1 MKIRSPAASLLSKS
15 LSARPSI
22 HPGGATFL
30 LMLLLTVVPAR
41 SQGLYH
47 VHPLSEQE
55 ITQTYIQILTDA
67 CHNSDGQWKTSSF
80 DPGAGYW
87 GDGVSAG
94 NEGIRTISDMVLT
107 CGALLKYDDSLSDAD
122 RHDLLDKATAALR
135 YICATHITGPQK
147 CPDGKQWG
155 ATEKFGSE
163 SWQSGMWTGTFAFGA
178 WLMWDKL
185 DPSLRQSLERV
196 IAWEDDILSRRPPPN
211 GLWLDTKAEENAWEV
226 PCLVLGELMFPSH
239 PHAPAWHQGALKYM
253 MNTLC
258 TEQDTHDSVI
268 VDGELVNQWVKGANI
283 QPDFT
288 LENHNIFHP
297 SYVGCSCYFLTEA
310 AMFYTYAGR
319 PIPQAATHHLQDT
332 WRMFQSII
340 LPWGEAAYP
349 QGMDW
354 ELHGLPFINL
364 YATLATHD
372 SDPFAARME
381 QCTLQLMRDWQKMD
395 CGSLAFPG
403 SRFGITRHTINAEQ
417 LSFAFL
423 AHKVFGASVEPMTY
437 FAAAEQEQ
445 GVRDYPYVDVIA
457 HRSEKEFASFSWK
470 NRIMGLLIPIG
481 EGHEENPDFT
491 SPIPNGF
498 VGSFDL
504 SPRGNVKMEV
514 VEHSRLPRADGFETT
529 GTLLINGGRLKQ
541 ELRMLSI
548 GSQTVV
554 YEDRVTAVS
563 DLTVK
568 AERGAP
574 IGIENDQITGGT
586 RIVSTESGQTQFGFH
601 HPQQP
606 VALTGSWAN
615 VDGRLAIVMPAGSGL
630 SYIQASGY
638 SPGISVCSDILYG
651 SFSAKERQFRA
662 GDPVAHRV
670 AILFVGVTPQETA
683 SLAQSC
689 SIESTATGKVLHL
702 KQPGGKASEIALF
715 KD

>member
-1 MKIRSPAASLLSKS
+1 
-15 LSARPSI
+15 
-22 HPGGATFL
+22 
-30 LMLLLTVVPAR
+30 MLLLMMLFGAVPAR
-41 SQGLYH
+41 AQGLYH

-55 ITQTYIQILTDA
+55 LTQTYIRMLTDA
-67 CHNSDGQWKTSSF
+67 CHDADGQWKTSSF
-80 DPGAGYW
+80 DPAAGYW
-87 GDGVSAG
+87 GDGISAG
-94 NEGIRTISDMVLT
+94 NEGIRTVSDMVLT

-122 RHDLLDKATAALR
+122 RHDLLAKATAALR

-147 CPDGKQWG
+147 CPDAKHWG
-155 ATEKFGSE
+155 ATEKFDGG
-163 SWQSGMWTGTFAFGA
+163 SWQSGMWTGTLAFGA

-185 DPSLRQSLERV
+185 DPSLQQSLERV
-196 IAWEDDILSRRPPPN
+196 IAWEDDILAHRPPPN

-226 PCLVLGELMFPSH
+226 PCLVLGELMFPFH
-239 PHAPAWHQGALKYM
+239 PHASGWHQGALKYM

-258 TEQDTHDSVI
+258 TEQDTRDSGI
-268 VDGELVNQWVKGANI
+268 VDGEPVNQWVKGANI

-332 WRMFQSII
+332 WGMFQSII

-349 QGMDW
+349 QGTDW
-354 ELHGLPFINL
+354 ELHGLPFLNL

-372 SDPFAARME
+372 KDPFAARME
-381 QCTLQLMRDWQKMD
+381 QSILQYMRAWQEMCD
-395 CGSLAFPG
+395 GSLAVPG
-403 SRFGITRHTINAEQ
+403 SKLGITRHTINAEQ
-417 LSFAFL
+417 ASFGFV

-437 FAAAEQEQ
+437 LAAADQEQ
-445 GVRDYPYVDVIA
+445 GVRDYPYVDFIA
-457 HRSEKEFASFSWK
+457 HRSEKKFASFSWK
-470 NRIMGLLIPIG
+470 NRIMGLLMPIG

-491 SPIPNGF
+491 SPIPDGF

-504 SPRGNVKMEV
+504 SPRGNVKMKV
-514 VEHSRLPRADGFETT
+514 VEHSRIPRADGFETT
-529 GTLLINGGRLKQ
+529 GTVLVNGGRLKQ

-563 DLTVK
+563 DVTVK
-568 AERGAP
+568 AERGVP

-586 RIVSTESGQTQFGFH
+586 RIVTDQNGQSEFDFH
-601 HPQQP
+601 HPQQS

-630 SYIQASGY
+630 AYRQASGY
-638 SPGISVCSDILYG
+638 SPGICVCSDILYG
-651 SFSAKERQFRA
+651 SFSQKERQFKA
-662 GDPVAHRV
+662 GDLIAHRIAV
-670 AILFVGVTPQETA
+670 LYVEVTPQETA
-683 SLAQSC
+683 SLAHSC
-689 SIESTATGKVLHL
+689 SIESTAAGKVLHL
-702 KQPGGKASEIALF
+702 KQPGGKAGDVPLL